1 LVNLKGTEIW
11 VVRGVVNSQECL
23 SFKQNP
29 SFLWEHVIQL
39 SYKNKKDTTKGKLPI
54 VLIGALTQGTWLDRK
69 ELYNYYN
76 ISCVKEQQASYF
88 ANSNLA
94 RGVKELSSGESSSYE
109 PFKRKEQ
116 FFPILRLLE
125 KVSEESS

>member
-1 LVNLKGTEIW
+1 
-11 VVRGVVNSQECL
+11 
-23 SFKQNP
+23 
-29 SFLWEHVIQL
+29 L
-39 SYKNKKDTTKGKLPI
+39 SYKNKKDTTKSKLPI
-54 VLIGALTQGTWLDRK
+54 VLIGALTQGIWLDRK

-109 PFKRKEQ
+109 PCKRKEQ